1 MVPPTPATKN
11 PHLPTQDLRT
21 APARIPEHALLLG
34 VLKAVESEL
43 TRRDFMGLRR
53 YGATPLWFL
62 AETERNVYLWR
73 NGKGLDDQRNYTFWI
88 DVPALIGKRRAQLE
102 RRSSGFNP
110 FINPLGGNLPL
121 DERTLEVERD
131 YLDVLEDLCV
141 TVFRQAEA
149 LSHASETVRR
159 ELSAEAEERTTV
171 VLPAPPHQKGSGN
184 G

>member
-1 MVPPTPATKN
+1 
-11 PHLPTQDLRT
+11 LRT
-21 APARIPEHALLLG
+21 SPARIPEHALLLG

-43 TRRDFMGLRR
+43 TRRDFMGLRQ

-88 DVPALIGKRRAQLE
+88 DVPALIEKRRAQLG
-102 RRSSGFNP
+102 RQRGGGFNP

-121 DERTLEVERD
+121 DERALEVERD

-141 TVFRQAEA
+141 TIFRQAEA

-159 ELSAEAEERTTV
+159 ELTTEAERRTTV
-171 VLPAPPHQKGSGN
+171 VLPNPAQQKGSGD